1 MTMSPAVS
9 GTAPGARRGSKS
21 NAVPPTASPSPRV
34 LAFMLVFLSMFDEVH
49 VVFPSQLYG
58 TPYEN
63 EESGMD
69 EPVKP
74 ASSGWWHDHL
84 ILTAHHIDGIA
95 GWHPVGRT
103 QRAFLIQSPS
113 GRWRWPLEQHGI
125 GRRKSNAQ
133 GHRRDDSTDNDHES
147 IGRAQAAVTDS
158 GDKQIRAGSLGS
170 RRRPSYNAV
179 CADGGIRNSAVAR
192 QSGRNQRVG

>member
-9 GTAPGARRGSKS
+9 GTEPGARRGSKS
-21 NAVPPTASPSPRV
+21 NAVPPTARPSPRV

-49 VVFPSQLYG
+49 VFFQSKLHG

-74 ASSGWWHDHL
+74 ASRGRRHNYL

-103 QRAFLIQSPS
+103 QRVLLIQSPS
-113 GRWRWPLEQHGI
+113 
-125 GRRKSNAQ
+125 
-133 GHRRDDSTDNDHES
+133 
-147 IGRAQAAVTDS
+147 
-158 GDKQIRAGSLGS
+158 
-170 RRRPSYNAV
+170 
-179 CADGGIRNSAVAR
+179 
-192 QSGRNQRVG
+192 